1 MVPNSYKTCT
11 APFSCGSHR
20 LGLHLYLLCCCWN
33 HFWTTDVYELGF
45 SNLSISVFTL
55 NGFWVNLI
63 RHFANCSIYACVK
76 TRHKNVCVVKYNT
89 ISCQKKLF
97 CFYSRIHLL
106 LSSFGIFGGT
116 FNVLNL
122 NLCSEMSSQWV
133 ETMSSDPWFCP

>member
-1 MVPNSYKTCT
+1 MHNASDFTCV
-11 APFSCGSHR
+11 CSH
-20 LGLHLYLLCCCWN
+20 CWN
-33 HFWTTDVYELGF
+33 HFWNHIVCNVYKLGF
-45 SNLSISVFTL
+45 SYLSIIIFSL

-89 ISCQKKLF
+89 ISCRKKLF

-106 LSSFGIFGGT
+106 LSLFGIFGGT

-122 NLCSEMSSQWV
+122 CRKMSSQWM
-133 ETMSSDPWFCP
+133 ETISSDPWFFGTSQSGNQ